1 MIAGGDSVVS
11 KVSEVTDGG
20 LRLER
25 FFLHSSLFFI
35 TFVFTQVFVQQ
46 QRGRS
51 DDERASKRA

>member
-25 FFLHSSLFFI
+25 FFLHSDKSLK
-35 TFVFTQVFVQQ
+35 VD
-46 QRGRS
+46 G
-51 DDERASKRA
+51 

>member
-25 FFLHSSLFFI
+25 FFLQSNNSLKVDGWGDTDPLLGI
-35 TFVFTQVFVQQ
+35 HTRVLRTW
-46 QRGRS
+46 
-51 DDERASKRA
+51 

>member
-35 TFVFTQVFVQQ
+35 TFVFTHVFSSSE
-46 QRGRS
+46 RGATTS
-51 DDERASKRA
+51 ERARKRA